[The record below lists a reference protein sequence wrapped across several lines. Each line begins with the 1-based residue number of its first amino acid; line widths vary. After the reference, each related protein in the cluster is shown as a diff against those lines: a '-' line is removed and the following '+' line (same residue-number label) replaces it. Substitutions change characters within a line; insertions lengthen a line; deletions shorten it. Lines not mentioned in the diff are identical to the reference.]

1 MDAQRHFVYSIMTA
15 IAAAILVLAIRLWGY
30 GVIIHG
36 TNLKFYLSIG
46 LGLGLFALSMYAT
59 TALEKVDT
67 SLRIDL
73 IFLLTGVIVG
83 GAILALAL

>member
-30 GVIIHG
+30 GVIIRG
-36 TNLKFYLSIG
+36 TDLKFYLSIG
-46 LGLGLFALSMYAT
+46 LGLGLFVLSIYAT

-67 SLRIDL
+67 SLRVDL
-73 IFLLTGVIVG
+73 IFLLTGVVVG

>member
-1 MDAQRHFVYSIMTA
+1 MDAQRHFVKSIMIA
-15 IAAAILVLAIRLWGY
+15 MAAAILVLAIRLWGY
-30 GVIIHG
+30 SVIIHG
-36 TNLKFYLSIG
+36 ANLKYYLSIG
-46 LGLGLFALSMYAT
+46 LGLGLFILSIYAT

-73 IFLLTGVIVG
+73 IFLLTGVVVG